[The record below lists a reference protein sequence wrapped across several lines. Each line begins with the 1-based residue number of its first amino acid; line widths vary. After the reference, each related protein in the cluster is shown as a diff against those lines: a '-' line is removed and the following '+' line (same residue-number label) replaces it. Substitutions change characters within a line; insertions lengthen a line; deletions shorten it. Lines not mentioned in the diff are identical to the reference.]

1 MNVRTMTVE
10 AAAAAAG
17 RAHRSDQALGR
28 TGGPAGNAK
37 LTAWTGLV
45 LLILFLAELVT
56 LLDVHGLL
64 SWHIVIGTLLLPP
77 TLLKTASTGWRM
89 IGYYLGNQPYRR
101 SGPPPMLLRLLGP
114 LVVLSTVAV
123 LGTGVALILAGP
135 ATSRTGFP
143 SLLMWHKAAFLVWAA
158 ATGLHVLG
166 RAIPA
171 LRLMLPAA
179 AAGPVPGRAL
189 RVTTLVL
196 TMAVAAGAALLLL
209 GRAEPWRTEP
219 RHFHDRPGA
228 TAPGENRPGSL
239 GRLSPTPR

>member
-1 MNVRTMTVE
+1 MNVRTLTVE
-10 AAAAAAG
+10 AAAAATG
-17 RAHRSDQALGR
+17 RRHRPDEALGR

-64 SWHIVIGTLLLPP
+64 SWHVVIGTLLLPP
-77 TLLKTASTGWRM
+77 ALLKTGSTGWRM

-114 LVVLSTVAV
+114 LVVVSTLAV

-135 ATSRTGFP
+135 AASRTGFP
-143 SLLMWHKAAFLVWAA
+143 SLLTWHKASFLVWAT
-158 ATGLHVLG
+158 ATGLHLLG

-179 AAGPVPGRAL
+179 AHRPVPGRAL

-196 TMAVAAGAALLLL
+196 TMAVAAGAAVLLL
-209 GRAEPWRTEP
+209 GQAGPWRTEP
-219 RHFHDRPGA
+219 RYFHHRPGA
-228 TAPGENRPGSL
+228 TAPGEDRPGSL